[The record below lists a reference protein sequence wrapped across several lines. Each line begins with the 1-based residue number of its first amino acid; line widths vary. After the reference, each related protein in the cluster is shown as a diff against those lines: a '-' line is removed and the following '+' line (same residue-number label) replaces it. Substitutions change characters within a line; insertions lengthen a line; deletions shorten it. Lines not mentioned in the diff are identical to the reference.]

1 MLKEGPVILYFYPAD
16 FTPGCTR
23 EACSIR
29 DLHRE
34 IGLAGLKVAGISPQ
48 SPESHRRFREKYNLP
63 FTLLSDETKEVI
75 RMFGVN
81 GPLGFWVQRVTYLI
95 NQDRIIKGRVR
106 AHFSIDEHEA
116 FIRRAI
122 EIRGPACLELHAQYG
137 RPADGWHG
145 HDVQRVEFL
154 IADSRHLVHMRQLCD
169 QLRHGVAV
177 SDDDGETAAVFA
189 QHAPRELRAAKI
201 SLPRLWA

>member
-1 MLKEGPVILYFYPAD
+1 MLETEQKAPEFTLPDQDGHDVSLTSLLKSGPAILYFYPAD

-34 IGLAGLKVAGISPQ
+34 ISRAGLTVAGISPQ

-75 RMFGVN
+75 KMFGVN
-81 GPLGFWVQRVTYLI
+81 GLFGVWVQRVTYLI
-95 NQDRIIKGRVR
+95 DPNRSIRGRVK

-116 FIRRAI
+116 FIKQAV
-122 EIRGPACLELHAQYG
+122 ELHKS
-137 RPADGWHG
+137 
-145 HDVQRVEFL
+145 E
-154 IADSRHLVHMRQLCD
+154 
-169 QLRHGVAV
+169 
-177 SDDDGETAAVFA
+177 
-189 QHAPRELRAAKI
+189 RAGA
-201 SLPRLWA
+201 